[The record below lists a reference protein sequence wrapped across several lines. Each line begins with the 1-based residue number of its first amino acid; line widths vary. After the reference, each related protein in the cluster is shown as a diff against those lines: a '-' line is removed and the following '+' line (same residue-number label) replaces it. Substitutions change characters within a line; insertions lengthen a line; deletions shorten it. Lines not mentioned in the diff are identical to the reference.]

1 MPVGSHWTVI
11 AKRRCGSDPHKRPF
25 ANFPGRMALLR
36 VRELLR
42 SVSAHAILRWARH
55 WSSPGMAPYRAALRV
70 LSCLVTDSR
79 PARPLFSRVADLR
92 EGYKA
97 SPARP
102 ALPSGLLCC
111 ALSVPMAVMDPPST
125 LKPAQVAVAMVESGV
140 LKHRT
145 RADLVFFKAVLAG
158 VMLSYGGLLSE
169 IVGGGS
175 AGINATNPGLVKL
188 LSGAVFPVGL
198 VMIVLQGHELL
209 TSNMMIFPMAIIKGA
224 VPWWGLPWN
233 WLIVTFGN
241 LCGSLFFATVLT
253 KYTGIISTEP
263 YISYAQTFA
272 LHKAKEPAWYQIF
285 LRGIGCNWLVCV
297 AVWQAAG
304 ARDTLSKIVAI
315 WIPIMIFVTA
325 AYDHVIA
332 NMFSVPLGI
341 LFGADLTVAEYIRK
355 SLIASYLGNVVG
367 ALLVA
372 LPACYFFLGDYCAG
386 GLRGVEEGGGEGGE
400 GGGGGEG
407 GRDGSGGKE
416 RPETFEVLK
425 RAD

>member
-1 MPVGSHWTVI
+1 
-11 AKRRCGSDPHKRPF
+11 
-25 ANFPGRMALLR
+25 
-36 VRELLR
+36 
-42 SVSAHAILRWARH
+42 
-55 WSSPGMAPYRAALRV
+55 MAPYRAALRV

-79 PARPLFSRVADLR
+79 PARPFFSRVADLR

-253 KYTGIISTEP
+253 KCPCPGAPAAVSQALTCIPHRHRHHLDG
-263 YISYAQTFA
+263 A
-272 LHKAKEPAWYQIF
+272 LHQLRADVRTPQGKGAGVVPDLPARDRLQLARMRRSMASCRRARHPVQDRRYLDTDHDFRHRRIRPRHREHVLRPPGHPLRRRPHRRRIHPQVPHRVLPRQRRRRAPRRAARVLF
-285 LRGIGCNWLVCV
+285 FPRRLLRGRAARCRGGRGGGWGGGRGR
-297 AVWQAAG
+297 WGGQRRERGEGAAG
-304 ARDTLSKIVAI
+304 DVR
-315 WIPIMIFVTA
+315 
-325 AYDHVIA
+325 
-332 NMFSVPLGI
+332 
-341 LFGADLTVAEYIRK
+341 
-355 SLIASYLGNVVG
+355 SLEE
-367 ALLVA
+367 
-372 LPACYFFLGDYCAG
+372 G
-386 GLRGVEEGGGEGGE
+386 GLRRVCCTRGPYCVVCSSRTCRSVYPGCC
-400 GGGGGEG
+400 
-407 GRDGSGGKE
+407 R
-416 RPETFEVLK
+416 RLA
-425 RAD
+425 RYR

>member
-253 KYTGIISTEP
+253 KCPCPGAPAAVSEALTCIPHRHRHHLDG
-263 YISYAQTFA
+263 A
-272 LHKAKEPAWYQIF
+272 LHQ
-285 LRGIGCNWLVCV
+285 LRADVRTPQGKG
-297 AVWQAAG
+297 AG
-304 ARDTLSKIVAI
+304 VVPDLPARDRLQLARVRRSMASRRRARHPVQDRRYLDT
-315 WIPIMIFVTA
+315 
-325 AYDHVIA
+325 DH
-332 NMFSVPLGI
+332 
-341 LFGADLTVAEYIRK
+341 DLRHRRIR
-355 SLIASYLGNVVG
+355 
-367 ALLVA
+367 
-372 LPACYFFLGDYCAG
+372 P
-386 GLRGVEEGGGEGGE
+386 R
-400 GGGGGEG
+400 
-407 GRDGSGGKE
+407 
-416 RPETFEVLK
+416 
-425 RAD
+425 

>member
-1 MPVGSHWTVI
+1 
-11 AKRRCGSDPHKRPF
+11 
-25 ANFPGRMALLR
+25 
-36 VRELLR
+36 
-42 SVSAHAILRWARH
+42 
-55 WSSPGMAPYRAALRV
+55 MAPYRAALRV

-79 PARPLFSRVADLR
+79 PARPFFSRVADLR

-233 WLIVTFGN
+233 WLIGARPSSRRARVSLSQCAIAPQSRLGTSAAASSSPPSSPNTPASSRRSPTSATRRRSHSTRQRSRRGTRSS
-241 LCGSLFFATVLT
+241 CAGSAAT
-253 KYTGIISTEP
+253 G
-263 YISYAQTFA
+263 SYASQYGK
-272 LHKAKEPAWYQIF
+272 L
-285 LRGIGCNWLVCV
+285 
-297 AVWQAAG
+297 QARATPCP
-304 ARDTLSKIVAI
+304 RSSLSG
-315 WIPIMIFVTA
+315 
-325 AYDHVIA
+325 YR
-332 NMFSVPLGI
+332 S
-341 LFGADLTVAEYIRK
+341 
-355 SLIASYLGNVVG
+355 
-367 ALLVA
+367 
-372 LPACYFFLGDYCAG
+372 
-386 GLRGVEEGGGEGGE
+386 
-400 GGGGGEG
+400 
-407 GRDGSGGKE
+407 
-416 RPETFEVLK
+416 
-425 RAD
+425 